1 MRALCGAIITA
12 GALIGLGLAA
22 MGIGNRYGDL
32 SRAHTDGTMLVRN
45 YENGEFTR
53 GMPNKDNGP
62 AWVKYSEMDR
72 GLTAIVAV
80 LILTVMIGLA
90 TCFIG
95 LMYHHHRRLHEM
107 THHLHPEPRQAA

>member
-32 SRAHTDGTMLVRN
+32 SRPHTDGTMLLRN
-45 YENGEFTR
+45 YESGDYSR
-53 GMPNKDNGP
+53 GTPTKESGP
-62 AWVKYSEMDR
+62 AWVKYFEMDR
-72 GLTAIVAV
+72 GLTVIVAV
-80 LILTVMIGLA
+80 LIMTVMIGIA

-95 LMYHHHRRLHEM
+95 LMFHHHRRMHEM
-107 THHLHPEPRQAA
+107 THHLPHETRQVA

>member
-32 SRAHTDGTMLVRN
+32 SRPHTDGTMLLRN
-45 YENGEFTR
+45 YDNNEFSR
-53 GMPNKDNGP
+53 GLPSKENGP

-72 GLTAIVAV
+72 GLTVIVAV
-80 LILTVMIGLA
+80 LILTLMIGIGVSFL
-90 TCFIG
+90 G
-95 LMYHHHRRLHEM
+95 LMFHHHRRLHEM
-107 THHLHPEPRQAA
+107 QHLHQAPRQAA